1 MLFKFRHHLCKGS
14 GNHKAINPIC
24 HSRYIN
30 ILTWLHG
37 SQDKLL
43 YWLLFSIC
51 IQVSC
56 KLRALKIYYF
66 DPKALEPCQKYWY
79 MERGLFGS
87 SSQSEYSSTTVHQVL
102 CWYNWTLKVFRY
114 LVSHI
119 TRVSYMVCSETI
131 TSLFVWLLCL
141 YCVQLFLQHA
151 PSRDEKTFLLK
162 WNCDSPNEGSSTSL
176 WLFFLK
182 VLTQPL
188 LFLLCFVSSKNQEMF

>member
-1 MLFKFRHHLCKGS
+1 MLVLPNPEGLWGIWLAHREPEHFVSNKNKCNVIYFCPGVFLESFKRDL
-14 GNHKAINPIC
+14 NEAKA
-24 HSRYIN
+24 
-30 ILTWLHG
+30 
-37 SQDKLL
+37 
-43 YWLLFSIC
+43 
-51 IQVSC
+51 VSC
-56 KLRALKIYYF
+56 NVDNYLLSSVNISHLPLCNYDAPITSQFQRTRRSL
-66 DPKALEPCQKYWY
+66 LV
-79 MERGLFGS
+79 LFAD
-87 SSQSEYSSTTVHQVL
+87 
-102 CWYNWTLKVFRY
+102 KVFGFPV
-114 LVSHI
+114 VSHI